1 MSRRHMEWPPFLAL
15 ALALSLALPGSPRAE
30 PVVAGWIERVSLP
43 EHNLTF
49 EAKLDTGADTSSVN
63 ARNIR
68 IDPGRGRPR
77 VRFDLT
83 DDAGRT
89 VLVET
94 ALVRQVRIRRAGA
107 PTESRPVVQLRV
119 CVAGQTVD
127 TEFTVADR
135 GGLNTQMLIGRSL
148 MAGRLL
154 IDPARER
161 IVSDRCGRRAS

>member
-1 MSRRHMEWPPFLAL
+1 MGLWRMDRRPQLVFAL
-15 ALALSLALPGSPRAE
+15 VLSLALPDALRAE

-43 EHNLTF
+43 DQNLTF

-63 ARNIR
+63 ARNVR

-77 VRFDLT
+77 VRFELT

-89 VLVET
+89 VPVEVP
-94 ALVRQVRIRRAGA
+94 LVRQVRIRRAGA

-135 GGLNTQMLIGRSL
+135 GGLSTQMLIGRSL

-161 IVSDRCGRRAS
+161 VASDRCGRRAP